1 MSSRRISGYL
11 QTQPIGE
18 SRKDRRPQRRLPE
31 SETRLPAPN
40 RRTNRVLIEPPA
52 IACYGGLSKSHAV
65 PLAPMSNCDV
75 QPDLTRMLQADKPGV
90 AVSQELLPLV
100 YKQLREL
107 AAARMAREM
116 EGQTLQPTALVHEA
130 WLRLQ
135 SNSSP
140 VWRNRAHFF
149 GAASE
154 AMRRILI
161 ERARRKLRL
170 KRGHRAEHVS
180 IENVDVAQTEPDER
194 ILLIDEALTRLNAA
208 DPELARIVTLKF
220 FGGLTNAE
228 VAEASGVTERT
239 IYNKWT
245 FAKAW
250 LLKKIREEWSVGS

>member
-1 MSSRRISGYL
+1 MPTYSKRCHPGEGDTKPETQHAAVKVNQGRSRGSS
-11 QTQPIGE
+11 
-18 SRKDRRPQRRLPE
+18 
-31 SETRLPAPN
+31 
-40 RRTNRVLIEPPA
+40 NRVLIEPPE
-52 IACYGGLSKSHAV
+52 IGCYGGSSNCHFIPVAL
-65 PLAPMSNCDV
+65 MSNNSEV
-75 QPDLTRMLQADKPGV
+75 LPDLTLMLQANEPGN

-100 YKQLREL
+100 YKQLRQL

-135 SNSSP
+135 SNSLP

-170 KRGHRAEHVS
+170 KRGSRAEHVS

-194 ILLIDEALTRLNAA
+194 ILLIDEALTRLNAT

-228 VAEASGVTERT
+228 VAETLGVTERT

-250 LLKKIREEWSVGS
+250 LLKNIREEWNPGS